1 MDIDPILAGVLQEVH
16 APDFT
21 PMHEVSPD
29 RARGAYRRMT
39 EGARTAAQA
48 LPVDGTDRV
57 TSSPSGT
64 LRLRIHRPRDTE
76 PGATCV
82 YLHGGGYVIGDLDTH
97 EAIARTIAYE
107 MNVVVVAV
115 DYRLAPEHPFPAAY
129 EDSRLALEWAW
140 RERAELGGSDH
151 LLLAGDSAGAALC
164 LSLSTSSVQVPVLSQ
179 LLLCPYLDLL
189 PMTASRQRF
198 ARGHLLE
205 EATLTWFANC
215 YAGTTSVDEVASDP
229 RVRPST
235 DAALGRSAASLVAVA
250 GFDPLHDEGVDLASR
265 LVAAGVRA
273 ELMELPDMI
282 HGFPDF
288 AGSSPRAAEALNDVV
303 RAFDALTKELV
314 IRGE

>member
-1 MDIDPILAGVLQEVH
+1 MDIDPILAGVLKEVN
-16 APDFT
+16 APGFT

-39 EGARTAAQA
+39 AGTRAAAQA
-48 LPVDGTDRV
+48 LPVDGTDQSI
-57 TSSPSGT
+57 TSPSGT
-64 LRLRIHRPRDTE
+64 LLLRTHRPRDTE

-97 EAIARTIAYE
+97 EAIARTIAHE

-115 DYRLAPEHPFPAAY
+115 DYRLAPEHPFPAAH

-140 RERAELGGSDH
+140 RERSELGGSDH

-164 LSLSTSSVQVPVLSQ
+164 LSLSTSSGEVPVLAQ
-179 LLLCPYLDLL
+179 LLLCPYLDLV

-198 ARGHLLE
+198 AQGHLLE
-205 EATLTWFANC
+205 EATLTWFADS
-215 YAGTTSVDEVASDP
+215 YSGMASVDEVASDP
-229 RVRPST
+229 RVRPPT
-235 DAALGRSAASLVAVA
+235 EAALGRAPTSLVAVA
-250 GFDPLHDEGVDLASR
+250 GFDPLHDEGVELASR

-273 ELMELPDMI
+273 DLMELPDMI

-303 RAFDALTKELV
+303 RAFDALTKEMV
-314 IRGE
+314 SRGE